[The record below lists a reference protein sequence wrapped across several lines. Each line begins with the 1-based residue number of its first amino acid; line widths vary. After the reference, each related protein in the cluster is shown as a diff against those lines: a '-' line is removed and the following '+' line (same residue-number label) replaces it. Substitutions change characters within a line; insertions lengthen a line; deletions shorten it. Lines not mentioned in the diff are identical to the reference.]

1 MSKRDTITIKITP
14 KGQGY
19 NIENTKQERIESV
32 FAHAKDSMTS
42 PCAFHLI
49 THVYE
54 PELFRT
60 TKNKGFIKSF
70 ERALKR
76 EYKLLAQR
84 EPKEGKAKTKRPQ
97 KCPNTIIAYS
107 IEYKLTSQKDIDGKE
122 DAYKSVWEIAK
133 EKLPFLHIHF
143 YVIADCNQ
151 TIPQNF
157 TKYAMAALNELD
169 GLRAARYA
177 KTKDNKKYKPLNT
190 DYDDAVLR
198 AFYIGKVEQKSSEIP
213 YRNTFGTSKI
223 S

>member
-1 MSKRDTITIKITP
+1 MQSNGREY
-14 KGQGY
+14 Q
-19 NIENTKQERIESV
+19 IENTKQERIEEV
-32 FAHAKDSMTS
+32 FAYARDTMAS

-49 THVYE
+49 THIHDA
-54 PELFRT
+54 ELFRT
-60 TKNKGFIKSF
+60 TKSKGFVKSF

-76 EYKLLAQR
+76 QYKMLAQR
-84 EPKEGKAKTKRPQ
+84 EPKEGRTKTDRPQ
-97 KCPNTIIAYS
+97 KCPRTVIAYS

-122 DAYKSVWEIAK
+122 DAYKSIWEITNG
-133 EKLPFLHIHF
+133 KLPFLHIHF

-157 TKYAMAALNELD
+157 TKHAMAALNELE
-169 GLRAARYA
+169 GSRAARYA

-213 YRNTFGTSKI
+213 YRETFGTSKT